1 MRTLIIL
8 FIQFRYV
15 CLWVCVCTRMWLLSL
30 PDRLVLFCNN
40 STQHE
45 TCTSNELIILLAN
58 GFIFEWNWT
67 MFQAKKEKK
76 APYTQRIM
84 LSAACDVCGALHG
97 AWDNRDACIQYAHC
111 LLCTVYSTMCPG
123 LRTYIRRYMC
133 ICTQFYNLLDEALN
147 YAMVNKM
154 QLTEKET
161 S

>member
-76 APYTQRIM
+76 QHTTNNVECCMRGFVVHCMA
-84 LSAACDVCGALHG
+84 HG
-97 AWDNRDACIQYAHC
+97 ITEMH
-111 LLCTVYSTMCPG
+111 VYNMHIVHRVQSTMCPR